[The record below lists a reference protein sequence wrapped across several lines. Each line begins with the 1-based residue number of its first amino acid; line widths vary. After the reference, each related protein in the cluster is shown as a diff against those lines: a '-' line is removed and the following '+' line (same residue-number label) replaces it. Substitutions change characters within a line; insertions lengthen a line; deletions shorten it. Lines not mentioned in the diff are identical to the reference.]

1 MFMREW
7 EQHKTN
13 KWVRSS
19 HAYAYVAGVLTCL
32 CLCYAYACAYLYT
45 LVRTSLKVFL
55 EANLHIFLQ
64 YLHASNRSKYWSKV
78 NHIFTSRT
86 LLYLLSLKTNIVMW
100 ELKLDY
106 MISRIEPWYQRAV
119 HVIYIHYSSPSPVCL
134 PSRYLC
140 YLFQFSSWITLKDST
155 ATNSNFCGRLS
166 TQWLFLSRP
175 LDVCNYY
182 ANSPLEYF
190 ACVLLILLI
199 LFSFIQEQSVIWIKE
214 AHNSFRTG
222 F

>member
-1 MFMREW
+1 MC
-7 EQHKTN
+7 
-13 KWVRSS
+13 VRSS
-19 HAYAYVAGVLTCL
+19 PYAYAYGDVAGVLTCL
-32 CLCYAYACAYLYT
+32 CLCYAYACAYLYA
-45 LVRTSLKVFL
+45 LVRTSL
-55 EANLHIFLQ
+55 N
-64 YLHASNRSKYWSKV
+64 
-78 NHIFTSRT
+78 
-86 LLYLLSLKTNIVMW
+86 M
-100 ELKLDY
+100 DY

-140 YLFQFSSWITLKDST
+140 YLLQFSSWITLKDST

-199 LFSFIQEQSVIWIKE
+199 LFSFIQKQFVIWIKQSSCLSWMYRFAQREKKHSFPFVE
-214 AHNSFRTG
+214 AGHRCEI
-222 F
+222 